1 MASDHLLERR
11 DESMLTPQEVR
22 EELREVMISNYI
34 QRLTALHD
42 EEEVTYSMFAEAE
55 HVSEEEQKIK
65 VGVLWDGRLLM
76 NRIC

>member
-1 MASDHLLERR
+1 
-11 DESMLTPQEVR
+11 MLTLQEVR
-22 EELREVMISNYI
+22 EELKEVMISNYI

-42 EEEVTYSMFAEAE
+42 EEEVTYSMFAESE